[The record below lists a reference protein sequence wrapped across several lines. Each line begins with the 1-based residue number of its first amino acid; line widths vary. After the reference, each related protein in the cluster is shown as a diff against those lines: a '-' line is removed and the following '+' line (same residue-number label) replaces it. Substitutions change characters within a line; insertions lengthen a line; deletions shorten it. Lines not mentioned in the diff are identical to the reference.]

1 MFHSLRLLFYRDTYI
16 VCLANSA
23 TSIMAGFVIFS
34 AIGYMAHIHNLPVDD
49 IATDGKFVFI
59 FPVISVS
66 AAVNLVLLCPCAFQG
81 LSGLV
86 EPLLLSGL
94 CTAKNPNLVL
104 RPEDR
109 KGSLLSFLCALCWC
123 ALMIDGNLMLW
134 VFPNPN

>member
-1 MFHSLRLLFYRDTYI
+1 MIHSLHLLFYRDTYI
-16 VCLANSA
+16 VSLANSA

-81 LSGLV
+81 LFTS
-86 EPLLLSGL
+86 S
-94 CTAKNPNLVL
+94 
-104 RPEDR
+104 
-109 KGSLLSFLCALCWC
+109 
-123 ALMIDGNLMLW
+123 
-134 VFPNPN
+134 

>member
-1 MFHSLRLLFYRDTYI
+1 MIHSLHLLFYRDTYI
-16 VCLANSA
+16 VSLANSA

-109 KGSLLSFLCALCWC
+109 KRSLLSFLCALCWC
-123 ALMIDGNLMLW
+123 ALMIGGNLML
-134 VFPNPN
+134 